1 MKRNLNEQLED
12 FIYKYDINSS
22 YLYAVSDIKPVGNS
36 TYQNEIKYDFL
47 VTDKA
52 DKNKK
57 IVKMLPYCVI
67 PCIINIPPS
76 VSFYQSFH

>member
-36 TYQNEIKYDFL
+36 TYQNEIKYDSYID
-47 VTDKA
+47 V
-52 DKNKK
+52 
-57 IVKMLPYCVI
+57 
-67 PCIINIPPS
+67 
-76 VSFYQSFH
+76 